1 MGAFLKML
9 CVPLRNQ
16 FRLKP
21 KGHRASRQVTAFL
34 REQGFTF
41 RSVEVWMGLAE
52 PSGLC
57 CLVFFREDAEL
68 ARFEAARHLPT
79 ITARFREALA
89 KTAYPAEAVS
99 LVDVSIHSDETI
111 KRSGGYYPY
120 FK

>member
-1 MGAFLKML
+1 MGAFSKILF
-9 CVPLRNQ
+9 VSLRNQ

-21 KGHRASRQVTAFL
+21 KGRRASREIIAFL
-34 REQGFTF
+34 REQGFAF

-68 ARFEAARHLPT
+68 ARFELARHLPT

-89 KTAYPAEAVS
+89 QTAYPAEAVS
-99 LVDVSIHSDETI
+99 LVDVSVHSDEAI